1 MTSLNKCQDIDQS
14 TPKFDNFTYEFLLT
28 NGVETQFAERETTEI
43 LKGQATEKNLYNK
56 DLRQLIEKSYLGSK
70 DAETQGL
77 QMFNKDNYRSY
88 SGIKPIN
95 INM

>member
-43 LKGQATEKNLYNK
+43 LKG
-56 DLRQLIEKSYLGSK
+56 
-70 DAETQGL
+70 
-77 QMFNKDNYRSY
+77 
-88 SGIKPIN
+88 
-95 INM
+95 